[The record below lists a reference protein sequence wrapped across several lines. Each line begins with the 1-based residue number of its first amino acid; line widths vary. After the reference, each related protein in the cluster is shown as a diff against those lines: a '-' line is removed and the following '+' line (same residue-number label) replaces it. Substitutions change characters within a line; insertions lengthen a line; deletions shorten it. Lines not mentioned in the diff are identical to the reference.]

1 MTSGKTL
8 RKRLLLAVPERDRHQ
23 KAHDDFNRT
32 LPNPSYQE
40 RWTAMVVAWE
50 KDKTKPNPYFT
61 EKTGMSPFDRGL
73 LSAKMKLV
81 PTEAEVRFRLQEDE
95 RRAIADGN
103 VKIHETSATSLLAAG
118 LALEESQ

>member
-1 MTSGKTL
+1 
-8 RKRLLLAVPERDRHQ
+8 
-23 KAHDDFNRT
+23 
-32 LPNPSYQE
+32 
-40 RWTAMVVAWE
+40 MVVAWE